1 MAKLINCECGR
12 TVRGETDD
20 EVVANAEQHIR
31 EAHPDLV
38 GKMSR
43 DDLLAMVREA

>member
-20 EVVANAEQHIR
+20 GVVANAEQHIR

>member
-12 TVRGETDD
+12 VVRGETDD

-43 DDLLAMVREA
+43 DDLFAMVREA